1 MSPTPKENRIV
12 DASRTVVDL
21 ALEHR
26 GHLAGVALSV
36 GAMLF
41 LSGCSQA
48 DIKRWTP
55 EGLSEGMAPTKAFL
69 TAWGLRIGLGV
80 AYGAFTGARAFAYRR
95 DAWEKRPQYSTIID
109 KMFTQIEEAKDT
121 GKIGGKDIPQ
131 SQLEMQIKDWQ
142 NQVTMYQ
149 RLINPVFSAMYV
161 AKEATE
167 GFLAGSMSQVAVQE
181 AMAPETDVVTSLL
194 FITNAAML
202 NYIALKR

>member
-1 MSPTPKENRIV
+1 MFANPKENIV
-12 DASRTVVDL
+12 DFV
-21 ALEHR
+21 LEHR

-41 LSGCSQA
+41 LASCSQA
-48 DIKRWTP
+48 DIKKWTP

-95 DAWEKRPQYSTIID
+95 DAWEKRQQYSTIID
-109 KMFTQIEEAKDT
+109 KMFTQVEEARNT
-121 GKIGGKDIPQ
+121 GKISGKDIPQ
-131 SQLEMQIKDWQ
+131 PQLEMQIKDWQ
-142 NQVTMYQ
+142 GQLTMYQ
-149 RLINPVFSAMYV
+149 RLINPLFSAMYI
-161 AKEATE
+161 AKESAE

-181 AMAPETDVVTSLL
+181 AMDPETDVVTSLL
-194 FITNAAML
+194 FVTNAVML